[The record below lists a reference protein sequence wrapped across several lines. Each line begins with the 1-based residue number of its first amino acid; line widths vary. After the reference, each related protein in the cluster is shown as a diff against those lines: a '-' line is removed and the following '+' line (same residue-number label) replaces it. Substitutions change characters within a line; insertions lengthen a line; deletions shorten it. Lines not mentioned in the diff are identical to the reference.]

1 KRERKKKV
9 APSTIET
16 YDYLLNGR
24 ILPSLGHLKLE
35 NIKPIHISNFLESL
49 EEEGLSTST
58 IQKNFN
64 VLNGVFQLAVK
75 NETIK
80 KNPLDKVDRPSV
92 TYKKGQVYKSD
103 ELKHLYHLLNKEEN
117 TQMVLIIKIAL
128 LTGMRKGEILA
139 LQWDDVDF
147 STNTIQVRHSLS
159 YTKEN
164 CYQLKELKTKG
175 SVRKVA

>member
-1 KRERKKKV
+1 KASGIMEAREKLAAFVTEVKQGEFVAPSHIKLRDYIPIWKRERKKKV

-80 KNPLDKVDRPSV
+80 KNPLDKV
-92 TYKKGQVYKSD
+92 
-103 ELKHLYHLLNKEEN
+103 
-117 TQMVLIIKIAL
+117 
-128 LTGMRKGEILA
+128 
-139 LQWDDVDF
+139 
-147 STNTIQVRHSLS
+147 
-159 YTKEN
+159 
-164 CYQLKELKTKG
+164 
-175 SVRKVA
+175 